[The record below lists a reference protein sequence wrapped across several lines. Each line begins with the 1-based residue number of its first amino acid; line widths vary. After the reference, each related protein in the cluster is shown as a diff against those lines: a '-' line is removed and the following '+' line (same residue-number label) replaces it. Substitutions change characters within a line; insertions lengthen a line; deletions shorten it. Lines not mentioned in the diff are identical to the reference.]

1 MLSTVYDSSMV
12 STGKRNLLTGEEILK
27 PLCVKEY
34 NQNKGTVDNAYMQ
47 KTFSESLRKS
57 VKWYKKLFFLCDG
70 FIGSQRLYFIQ
81 KYTTTT
87 SSALPIQT

>member
-1 MLSTVYDSSMV
+1 MCKGIQSKQRYCGQSVYADDIFGISSEKCKMV
-12 STGKRNLLTGEEILK
+12 QE
-27 PLCVKEY
+27 
-34 NQNKGTVDNAYMQ
+34 
-47 KTFSESLRKS
+47 TF
-57 VKWYKKLFFLCDG
+57 FPCDG